1 MKKVVIVIPAFNEE
15 KSIGKVVRSI
25 PKLEDMEV
33 DILVVDDGSE
43 DNTREEAIKA
53 GAKVISFP
61 GNRGLV
67 NVFNKGLEYALRSG
81 ADFILTMDG
90 DGQHDPKEI
99 PKLLKPL
106 LENRADVVIGSRFI
120 RDYRHPS
127 LLKHFGNMAFSR
139 IISILTSQ
147 KITDA
152 QSGFRAFTRE
162 VAEKINIRM
171 GQTYTQQMII
181 QAAYYKF
188 KIVEVPISVRER
200 IHGRSKLVRN
210 PLSFA
215 YNAWKLLITI
225 IAIYYPIKFFGLFG
239 ILLILSGS
247 IIGLI
252 LPHNDV
258 LSSLIISTGIQF
270 ILFGILFEIV
280 KNK

>member
-1 MKKVVIVIPAFNEE
+1 
-15 KSIGKVVRSI
+15 
-25 PKLEDMEV
+25 
-33 DILVVDDGSE
+33 
-43 DNTREEAIKA
+43 
-53 GAKVISFP
+53 
-61 GNRGLV
+61 
-67 NVFNKGLEYALRSG
+67 
-81 ADFILTMDG
+81 
-90 DGQHDPKEI
+90 
-99 PKLLKPL
+99 
-106 LENRADVVIGSRFI
+106 
-120 RDYRHPS
+120 
-127 LLKHFGNMAFSR
+127 MAFSR